1 MRRLIDT
8 LGKDGGYVFGPGHTY
23 IQIDAP
29 LPNILAMY
37 EAAEEYRPWAR

>member
-1 MRRLIDT
+1 MRVAETRRLIEI

-29 LPNILAMY
+29 LQNVLAMY
-37 EAAEEYRPWAR
+37 EQAARR